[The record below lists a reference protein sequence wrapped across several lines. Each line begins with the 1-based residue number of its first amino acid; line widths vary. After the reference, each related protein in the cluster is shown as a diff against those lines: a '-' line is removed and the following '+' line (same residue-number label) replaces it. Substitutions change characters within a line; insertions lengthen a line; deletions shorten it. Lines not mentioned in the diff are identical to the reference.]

1 MKRRIGQMIKD
12 RSGQN
17 GIKALSPRLQ
27 RLIDNLE
34 GLFFEEGFL
43 QFRTEDLARRLR
55 CSKQTLYALAP
66 SREELF
72 ELIIERFLSRIRA
85 EGRVAAEEA
94 PDWVSA
100 VARYL
105 NIAVRNTRHASAQF
119 VRDLSRFDPGRRRLQ
134 RHQRLRINGLEV
146 IVAAGTKEGAF
157 GEIHS
162 KLVADFMIHAVAR
175 MSDPNF
181 LASCGLT
188 MSQAYAELY
197 QLFIYGLI
205 RGGGAN
211 RLQKTANG
219 PGAGRSG
226 RISLTKQKAWQSHC
240 RELEASL
247 KENLVRAQDLA
258 ASTA

>member
-1 MKRRIGQMIKD
+1 MKRRIEQITRD
-12 RSGQN
+12 RAGRN
-17 GIKALSPRLQ
+17 GIKTLSPRLQ

-72 ELIIERFLSRIRA
+72 ELIIERFLSRIRV
-85 EGRVAAEEA
+85 EGRRAAEEA

-105 NIAVRNTRHASAQF
+105 DVAVRNTRHASAQF
-119 VRDLSRFDPGRRRLQ
+119 VRDLSRFDPGRRRL
-134 RHQRLRINGLEV
+134 RDHQRLRISGLEI

-205 RGGGAN
+205 RGGAN
-211 RLQKTANG
+211 RLPKTANG

-258 ASTA
+258 ASIA

>member
-1 MKRRIGQMIKD
+1 MKRRIGHTTRD

-17 GIKALSPRLQ
+17 GIKTLSPRLQ

-34 GLFFEEGFL
+34 GIFFEEGFL

-85 EGRVAAEEA
+85 QGRIAAEVA
-94 PDWVSA
+94 PDWISA
-100 VARYL
+100 VAGYL
-105 NIAVRNTRHASAQF
+105 DVAVRNTRDASAQF

-134 RHQRLRINGLEV
+134 RHQRLRINGLEA

-157 GEIHS
+157 GEVHS
-162 KLVADFMIHAVAR
+162 KLVAEFMIHAVAR
-175 MSDPNF
+175 MSDPGF

-188 MSQAYAELY
+188 MSQAFAELY
-197 QLFIYGLI
+197 QLFINGLI
-205 RGGGAN
+205 RGAGTN
-211 RLQKTANG
+211 RLPRAANG
-219 PGAGRSG
+219 SRAAKPG
-226 RISLTKQKAWQSHC
+226 RISLNKQKAWQSHC

-247 KENLVRAQDLA
+247 QENL
-258 ASTA
+258 ASPQSPAGDVV